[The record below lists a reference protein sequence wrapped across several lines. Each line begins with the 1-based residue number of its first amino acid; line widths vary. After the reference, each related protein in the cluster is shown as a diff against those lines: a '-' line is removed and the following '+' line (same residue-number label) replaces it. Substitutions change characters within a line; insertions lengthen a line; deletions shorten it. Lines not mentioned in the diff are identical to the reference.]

1 MLATG
6 MNDCK
11 MMIYKGFTITKLPIV
26 LRFVVPGPT
35 GPKVNELI
43 FGFEH
48 RKFESPAFYSK
59 RKLMIS

>member
-1 MLATG
+1 
-6 MNDCK
+6 
-11 MMIYKGFTITKLPIV
+11 MIYKGFTITKLPIV
-26 LRFVVPGPT
+26 LRFAVPGPT